1 MDCKRVDTA
10 AQFRREHVVDQ
21 SVALNPGLPFE
32 RLRHDINAEVR
43 LALRSVARVSL
54 VLSALIEH
62 AQVVGCE
69 GLVELLNNRIS
80 GSHCKL

>member
-1 MDCKRVDTA
+1 MA
-10 AQFRREHVVDQ
+10 
-21 SVALNPGLPFE
+21 S
-32 RLRHDINAEVR
+32 
-43 LALRSVARVSL
+43 VSL

-80 GSHCKL
+80 GSHRAL